1 MRWVNWAWL
10 LFGMG
15 CGASSP
21 TSSEVPVSEA
31 RPEPSSATPEARPQ
45 DVKTV
50 ESPAKSED
58 PKTAAPGPSE
68 LSSSVPDNK
77 AAKAPES
84 GPRDESAD
92 DKVPGANLSIAN
104 ATTDGLVAENISCR
118 MEGAM
123 ALLGAVLVT
132 AWMAPQKSKL
142 DACAPKGTKVR
153 VNWKVSGGKRE
164 FLNAQ
169 AEPKLKA
176 CVEKALSPAKT
187 PVEGHCAATLLLG
200 SK

>member
-31 RPEPSSATPEARPQ
+31 QPEISSAQPDAPSRSSQTVESSSKSEEPKGAAPEPSALS
-45 DVKTV
+45 
-50 ESPAKSED
+50 S
-58 PKTAAPGPSE
+58 AAPDSKP
-68 LSSSVPDNK
+68 
-77 AAKAPES
+77 AKAPE
-84 GPRDESAD
+84 PEPKNEPVD

-164 FLNAQ
+164 FLSAQ

-187 PVEGHCAATLLLG
+187 PVDGHCAATLLLG

>member
-1 MRWVNWAWL
+1 VNWVWL

-31 RPEPSSATPEARPQ
+31 RPELSSAAPEARPEG
-45 DVKTV
+45 VETV

-58 PKTAAPGPSE
+58 PKAAAPESVG
-68 LSSSVPDNK
+68 LSSLAPENK
-77 AAKAPES
+77 AAKAAEP
-84 GPRDESAD
+84 GQRDESAD
-92 DKVPGANLSIAN
+92 EKIPGAN
-104 ATTDGLVAENISCR
+104 GLVAENISCR

-153 VNWKVSGGKRE
+153 VAWKVSGGKRE
-164 FLNAQ
+164 FLSAQ

-176 CVEKALSPAKT
+176 CVEKVLSPAKT